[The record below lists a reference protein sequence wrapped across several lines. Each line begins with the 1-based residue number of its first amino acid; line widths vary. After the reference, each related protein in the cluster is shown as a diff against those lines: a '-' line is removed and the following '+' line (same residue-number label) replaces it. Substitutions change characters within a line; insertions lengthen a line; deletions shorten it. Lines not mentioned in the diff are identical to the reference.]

1 MTSFCKTC
9 KTWGTAAKAKSMLA
23 QGCTHLN
30 TSAKKEE
37 PTASCWM
44 LRYTNTTSE
53 QVLLLLL
60 LAVAVATAPLFNHWF
75 TTSSL
80 GFTWLMQF
88 IVRLAGIWSIDI
100 ADTYPSADVRCGR
113 SLPLPPLV
121 LCRLGHGCVRIANKQ
136 CLTGDW
142 CRYCCNAAGVV
153 SWRQHR
159 YHLFRTAIAYHANRV
174 PTNCHFE
181 LDDIEQPWTWDE
193 NMFDFIFARDLIL
206 AIRNWP
212 ALIDQVYRYVDA
224 TRQPVYI
231 DLHCIV

>member
-88 IVRLAGIWSIDI
+88 IVRLVLGIWSIDI

-224 TRQPVYI
+224 KDSLYI
-231 DLHCIV
+231 QISTV